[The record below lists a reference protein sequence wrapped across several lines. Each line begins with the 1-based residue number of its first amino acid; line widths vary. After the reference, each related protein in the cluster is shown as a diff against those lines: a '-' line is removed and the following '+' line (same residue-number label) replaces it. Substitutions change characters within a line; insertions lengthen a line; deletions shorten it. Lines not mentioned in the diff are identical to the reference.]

1 MPCVGQTTSTKREA
15 TAVRRHDSETGLS
28 RCCLFA
34 LLSRQGMWVTSGGK
48 KKDRKKERK
57 KNRGSLSSAV
67 CVCARA
73 RLC

>member
-34 LLSRQGMWVTSGGK
+34 LLSRQGMWVTSGGR
-48 KKDRKKERK
+48 RKKE
-57 KNRGSLSSAV
+57 KNRGSISSAV
-67 CVCARA
+67 CVCARGYA
-73 RLC
+73 NI